1 MTDICKNLSDLA
13 GQKAMEIMNSKTAL
27 TSEDISAVKVLA
39 DICYMYNFNLRLCS
53 HK

>member
-1 MTDICKNLSDLA
+1 MTDACKELGNLA
-13 GQKAMEIMNSKTAL
+13 GRKAIEIINSKTAL

-53 HK
+53 QK